1 LYSAVRI
8 LEVEEHIQRFTLP
21 SFH

>member
-1 LYSAVRI
+1 M
-8 LEVEEHIQRFTLP
+8 EEHIQRFTLP